1 MEGVQ
6 TVAAQRV
13 RRPLTTTER
22 NWLVALAVVVGSGL
36 VFAAVLAIEKS
47 AGLTD
52 KRTRLVRDASETSMR
67 LLALSHFLV
76 ALVFMSTSRT
86 MKRARSWA
94 VFLGLAALGA
104 GLCWGF
110 SRLGGIGAPLAAVL
124 FYAYFLVHE
133 FRDQVGFY
141 RANGDA
147 PPAADPRAVLRDLLA
162 FPALAFLVIGTV
174 FVFGAAFRIG
184 GARRYAS
191 AFGDMPRIAQQGL
204 AVAAVLAVAG
214 AAWALK
220 RRWDR
225 RHEAG
230 ARGFVAS
237 HRPIFLVFAGITT
250 VLFAGIPLTG
260 DVYPI
265 VTLHVTTWYV
275 FYLCMLRSRPR
286 PGPPPRPFTW
296 PWMRGTAAG
305 FNFVHLGIAGLII
318 LAAAVWAYG
327 SGNDPGNHALRI
339 LLSKDGFPYWTIMH
353 VSVSFL
359 PR

>member
-22 NWLVALAVVVGSGL
+22 NWLVALAVVIGSGL
-36 VFAAVLAIEKS
+36 VFAAVLAIEKG

-76 ALVFMSTSRT
+76 ALVFMSTSRS
-86 MKRARSWA
+86 MRRARSWA
-94 VFLGLAALGA
+94 VFFGLAALGA

-110 SRLGGIGAPLAAVL
+110 ARLGGIGAPLSAVL

-141 RANGDA
+141 RMNGDA
-147 PPAADPRAVLRDLLA
+147 PPSSDPRALLRDLLA
-162 FPALAFLVIGTV
+162 FPALSFAVIGAI
-174 FVFGAAFRIG
+174 FVFAGAFRIG
-184 GARRYAS
+184 GARRYTA
-191 AFGDMPRIAQQGL
+191 AFGDLSATARQAVGIAAVVAAGAL
-204 AVAAVLAVAG
+204 AVAV
-214 AAWALK
+214 K

-225 RHEAG
+225 RHERG
-230 ARGFVAS
+230 ARGFLAQ

-275 FYLCMLRSRPR
+275 FYLHALRSRPR
-286 PGPPPRPFTW
+286 PATPLRPLTW
-296 PWMRGTAAG
+296 PWVRGTPAG
-305 FNFVHLGIAGLII
+305 FNFVHLGIAGLVV
-318 LAAAVWAYG
+318 AAAAFWAYG
-327 SGNDPGNHALRI
+327 TGNDAGQHVLRV
-339 LLSKDGFPYWTIMH
+339 LLSKDGFPYWTILH
-353 VSVSFL
+353 VTVSFL